1 MKDRAK
7 HIFIILVSERQ
18 VDHDAIVLVRRIL
31 DQLDQEF
38 LTGIDL
44 LDDEFLLIE
53 LLVAS

>member
-18 VDHDAIVLVRRIL
+18 VDHGAIVLVRRIL